1 MHKCTLSLL
10 LSPTPLPPSL
20 PPSLP
25 ESCHREQRDEQAITL
40 LEDEE
45 TVLVAAPQ
53 AVNLKKKI
61 YRTKKIDGY
70 FVGARMIEDNEQ
82 KKSGLPETLSNTI
95 L

>member
-1 MHKCTLSLL
+1 MHTLS
-10 LSPTPLPPSL
+10 PSL
-20 PPSLP
+20 SLP
-25 ESCHREQRDEQAITL
+25 LSHPLYQKVVIENREMNRL
-40 LEDEE
+40 LPCWRMKKRF
-45 TVLVAAPQ
+45 LVAAPQ

-82 KKSGLPETLSNTI
+82 KKSGLPETLTNTI

>member
-1 MHKCTLSLL
+1 MKK
-10 LSPTPLPPSL
+10 
-20 PPSLP
+20 
-25 ESCHREQRDEQAITL
+25 RF
-40 LEDEE
+40 
-45 TVLVAAPQ
+45 LVAAPQ